1 MQRFEYK
8 VVPAP
13 KKGQRGKGV
22 KGADGRF
29 AHALEQLM
37 NENAAL
43 GWEYQRTDTLP
54 AEERSGLASR
64 TTVYQNMLV
73 FRRETQAARS
83 AHAPVAADPVVAAP
97 VVAPVVAAAAVAP
110 AAAVSAAD
118 LIPDEQ
124 LDEILSELEASA
136 PKEEEPTAH

>member
-1 MQRFEYK
+1 MQLFEYK

-22 KGADGRF
+22 KGADARF

-37 NENAAL
+37 NEHAAT
-43 GWEYQRTDTLP
+43 GWEYLRTDTLP
-54 AEERSGLASR
+54 AEERSGIASR

-73 FRRETQAARS
+73 FRRATEAAQPVS
-83 AHAPVAADPVVAAP
+83 YAPAVEAH
-97 VVAPVVAAAAVAP
+97 VVAPVVAAATSIPV
-110 AAAVSAAD
+110 AD

-124 LDEILSELEASA
+124 LDEILSDLEAAAEGSEPA
-136 PKEEEPTAH
+136 TKEEPTTH

>member
-22 KGADGRF
+22 KGADARF

-37 NENAAL
+37 NEHAAT

-54 AEERSGLASR
+54 AEERSGIASK
-64 TTVYQNMLV
+64 TTVYQNMLI
-73 FRRETQAARS
+73 FRRPVEVAQPSAQAPA
-83 AHAPVAADPVVAAP
+83 VATPSVGP
-97 VVAPVVAAAAVAP
+97 AVAP
-110 AAAVSAAD
+110 IAATAAVPIAD
-118 LIPDEQ
+118 LIPDEE
-124 LDEILSELEASA
+124 LDEILSELEAASDNGEETP
-136 PKEEEPTAH
+136 PKKEQTTH

>member
-1 MQRFEYK
+1 MQLFEYK

-22 KGADGRF
+22 KGADARF

-37 NENAAL
+37 NEHAAT
-43 GWEYQRTDTLP
+43 GWEYLRTDTLP
-54 AEERSGLASR
+54 AEERSGIASR

-73 FRRETQAARS
+73 FRRTTEAAQT
-83 AHAPVAADPVVAAP
+83 AHTPA
-97 VVAPVVAAAAVAP
+97 VVAPVVAAPSAASV
-110 AAAVSAAD
+110 AAATSIPVAD

-124 LDEILSELEASA
+124 LDEILSDLEAAAEGVDSTA
-136 PKEEEPTAH
+136 KEEPTTH